1 MKRSALIVI
10 VSAVLVPFQL
20 VPPSA
25 ARRRLQHWGLPK
37 ACALLALLVG
47 TALVAAPAGAQWTGM
62 PVWNDPKGGTGIT
75 ISGEYGRPDSA
86 YGKGNAWGGRAA
98 LGVGTVTLTA
108 GVATYKPEGSSD
120 ATTTV
125 GGQAAF
131 RVIGGS
137 LLPFAVNLQA
147 GAGTSTKITS
157 SGYPKRT
164 SVTGAVGMSVLLPTP
179 GVSIEPYFS
188 PGVRYVR
195 LEDAI
200 TGVSA
205 SQTKFGYALGAN
217 LTFGM
222 LGVHLAYDY
231 QKLDVGSTGVFG
243 VGAHLDIR
251 APGGF

>member
-1 MKRSALIVI
+1 MATP
-10 VSAVLVPFQL
+10 AV
-20 VPPSA
+20 
-25 ARRRLQHWGLPK
+25 
-37 ACALLALLVG
+37 
-47 TALVAAPAGAQWTGM
+47 
-62 PVWNDPKGGTGIT
+62 
-75 ISGEYGRPDSA
+75 
-86 YGKGNAWGGRAA
+86 
-98 LGVGTVTLTA
+98 
-108 GVATYKPEGSSD
+108 
-120 ATTTV
+120 
-125 GGQAAF
+125 
-131 RVIGGS
+131 
-137 LLPFAVNLQA
+137 
-147 GAGTSTKITS
+147 
-157 SGYPKRT
+157 

-188 PGVRYVR
+188 PGIRYIKT
-195 LEDAI
+195 EDAI

>member
-1 MKRSALIVI
+1 MKRSALVVI
-10 VSAVLVPFQL
+10 VSAVLV
-20 VPPSA
+20 
-25 ARRRLQHWGLPK
+25 
-37 ACALLALLVG
+37 
-47 TALVAAPAGAQWTGM
+47 AAPAAAQWTGM

-75 ISGEYGRPDSA
+75 ISGEYGRPNSA

-157 SGYPKRT
+157 SNYPKRT

-188 PGVRYVR
+188 PGIRYIKT
-195 LEDAI
+195 EDAI
-200 TGVSA
+200 TGVAA

-231 QKLDVGSTGVFG
+231 QKLDVGRDRKSTRLNSSHLVISYAVFCLKKKSQ
-243 VGAHLDIR
+243 ARLLLTPPPR
-251 APGGF
+251 ASVAAMLLPILRAA